1 MIPGID
7 YIRILPE
14 IVLSLFGMLVMVADP
29 LLPEYD
35 SRKSMGFVS
44 ALGCVCALCATF
56 YQAAFP
62 GTAFFNMVRV
72 DAFSVFFHIV
82 VIVVAL
88 ITTLSS
94 IEYLQ
99 VQKIRLGEFYGL
111 ILLGTVGMC
120 LMSSAIELVLIFIA
134 LEISSIATYVLAGFR
149 RRAASSAER
158 QSNTFCWALLP
169 PLSFSTALPSCSAL
183 PAPPMWIK
191 LPPHCA
197 MEVPRWP
204 TWPWA

>member
-14 IVLSLFGMLVMVADP
+14 IVLSVFGMIVMVVDP

-44 ALGCVCALCATF
+44 VLGCVCALCATF

-72 DAFSVFFHIV
+72 DGFSVFFHIV
-82 VIVVAL
+82 VIMVAL

-94 IEYLQ
+94 FEYLE
-99 VQKIRLGEFYGL
+99 VQKIRLGEYYGL
-111 ILLGTVGMC
+111 IVLRPDLARHGRHVPDV
-120 LMSSAIELVLIFIA
+120 LSHRVSAHLHCPRDLFHCDVRACGL
-134 LEISSIATYVLAGFR
+134 SPPR
-149 RRAASSAER
+149 RQQRGV
-158 QSNTFCWALLP
+158 
-169 PLSFSTALPSCSAL
+169 
-183 PAPPMWIK
+183 
-191 LPPHCA
+191 
-197 MEVPRWP
+197 VP
-204 TWPWA
+204 